1 MLKITL
7 TTVIFLC

>member
-1 MLKITL
+1 MLKITF